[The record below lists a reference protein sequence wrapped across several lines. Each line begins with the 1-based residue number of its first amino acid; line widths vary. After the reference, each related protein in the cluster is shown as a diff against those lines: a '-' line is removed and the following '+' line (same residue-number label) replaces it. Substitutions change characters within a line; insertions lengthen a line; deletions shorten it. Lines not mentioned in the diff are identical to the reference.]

1 MRRVLVVVFGIFASM
16 VLVTPSAFA
25 DSPHFISASAKVN
38 ASGDL
43 VAMFKEAGLG
53 TTVST
58 EAITLTTDG
67 TGPERAEG

>member
-43 VAMFKEAGLG
+43 VAIASRG
-53 TTVST
+53 VQWRWRQP
-58 EAITLTTDG
+58 DG
-67 TGPERAEG
+67 